1 MHKHFS
7 ACDMHFFHSVCSGCV
22 LSFVDD
28 PLMVYPLTYTH
39 LDIEATCLLL
49 IKATLR
55 ETLTNWSVFVLIS
68 RSDVYKGDKDHDYN
82 RNQHSQCCDNKVN
95 YIG

>member
-1 MHKHFS
+1 MRHKPLF
-7 ACDMHFFHSVCSGCV
+7 ACDMHFFHSVYSGCV

-39 LDIEATCLLL
+39 LDVEATCPLL

-55 ETLTNWSVFVLIS
+55 EYPDILSIPVLNS
-68 RSDVYKGDKDHDYN
+68 RSNV
-82 RNQHSQCCDNKVN
+82 
-95 YIG
+95 